1 MMACTRRL
9 TCASPQRL
17 PRENTQALLVAYDDS
32 EPAKAAVR
40 WAIDEAMVTGS
51 TVLLA

>member
-1 MMACTRRL
+1 VRRL
-9 TCASPQRL
+9 SAYRVRTHK
-17 PRENTQALLVAYDDS
+17 LLVAYDDS
-32 EPAKAAVR
+32 EAAKAAVR